1 MQNVLPIV
9 RGERPWQPQPAV
21 LTGQVLDRHGHP
33 RVGLLH
39 HDNRVVLYRQLEG
52 PGAERVWAY
61 VTVRPAEVWAL
72 QDALG
77 PVAFNRVL
85 ERLYRNRNVTLALAP
100 DLRITKIR
108 TQRNGSAIEATARSL
123 QGNRFQLRGRRT
135 KASAAPVGAPSDVQV
150 V

>member
-1 MQNVLPIV
+1 VQNVLPIV

-21 LTGQVLDRHGHP
+21 LVGQVLDRRGHP

-39 HDNRVVLYRQLEG
+39 HDNRIVLYRQLEA
-52 PGAERVWAY
+52 PGAEGVWAY

-85 ERLYRNRNVTLALAP
+85 ERLYRNRNVTLAFAP

-108 TQRNGSAIEATARSL
+108 TQRSGSAIEATARSL
-123 QGNRFQLRGRRT
+123 QGNRLQIRARRT
-135 KASAAPVGAPSDVQV
+135 RASAAPVGTPADVEV

>member
-1 MQNVLPIV
+1 MQNVLSIV

-39 HDNRVVLYRQLEG
+39 HDNRVVLYRQLEA

-85 ERLYRNRNVTLALAP
+85 ERRQVTGGAAAETSGLTNTPHVAGRSGGQAVGRPQRVRPIGARPASEFLLNRP
-100 DLRITKIR
+100 
-108 TQRNGSAIEATARSL
+108 Q
-123 QGNRFQLRGRRT
+123 
-135 KASAAPVGAPSDVQV
+135 
-150 V
+150 